1 MSWSYLR
8 KGEIGPVLVCLHGVG
23 GNATAFEAQL
33 NGLSQHLQV
42 WSLNL
47 PGYGLSAALPTMDWE
62 SLVAGLKQFLD
73 HHKLRQVHLLGHSL
87 GGMLSQEFAAR
98 HPNYLVSLILYSTSA
113 AFGSSNGEFQQTFIA
128 ARLKPLNQGASMQQL
143 AANLIDP
150 LLAPHGSPHV
160 RQAAIECM
168 QQVPPSTYRQAIE
181 CITSFDCR
189 HNLPKLTMPTLLL
202 AGEEDTVASPAMMQR
217 MARKIGK
224 TTDVVIPD
232 AGHLANL
239 EQPQL
244 FNQHV
249 AAFIAECDH
258 KQGI

>member
-1 MSWSYLR
+1 VSWSYLR
-8 KGEIGPVLVCLHGVG
+8 RGESGPVLVCLHGVG
-23 GNATAFEAQL
+23 GNANAFDAQL

-73 HHKLRQVHLLGHSL
+73 HHKLPQVHLLGHSL
-87 GGMLSQEFAAR
+87 GGMLAQEFAAR

-113 AFGSSNGEFQQTFIA
+113 AFGSKDGEFQQNFIA

-143 AANLIDP
+143 AGNLIDP
-150 LLAPHGSPHV
+150 LLAPDGSPHV
-160 RQAAIECM
+160 RHAAVECM
-168 QQVPPSTYRQAIE
+168 QQVPASTYRQAIE
-181 CITSFDCR
+181 CITTFDCR

-202 AGEEDTVASPAMMQR
+202 AGAEDAVAKPSMMQR
-217 MARKIGK
+217 MAGKIG
-224 TTDVVIPD
+224 TATAVVIPH

-249 AAFIAECDH
+249 ADFIAQCDH
-258 KQGI
+258 QQGI